1 MSIAGRDVRV
11 PVRANRWLPRGGA
24 PWLIAALIV
33 CQVEGRP
40 ARLSA
45 QAPAPQR
52 DGELTVLEIKPDF
65 YMIAGAG
72 SNVAVHVGRDGVVV
86 TDAGRADAAEALLA
100 AIKRLTPR
108 PIRLVINTSADPDH
122 VGGNAVLSAAG
133 ESIHPAGTRR
143 FGIIDPQYAAIL
155 AEESVLT
162 RMSAPT
168 GEQALFPTAALP
180 TSTYS
185 AASGEH
191 QRKLVLSGEAIQ
203 VMHQPA
209 AHTDGD
215 SLVYFRRSDVLMT
228 GDVFDATRFPLIDL
242 ARGGSIQG
250 VLQSLNR
257 IVDMAFDSTPFPF
270 QEDGT
275 LIVPG
280 HGRLCGTTDV
290 VDYRDM
296 VTVIYDRVADLVKQ
310 GKTLE
315 EIQRANPTVGYR
327 RQYGSETGAWTTT
340 MFVEAIYKGLTSQG
354 VSRQ

>member
-1 MSIAGRDVRV
+1 MSIAGRHGCVH
-11 PVRANRWLPRGGA
+11 VRANRWLPA
-24 PWLIAALIV
+24 LIAVFLV
-33 CQVEGRP
+33 SQVEGPMMGAAQSP
-40 ARLSA
+40 ASST
-45 QAPAPQR
+45 
-52 DGELTVLEIKPDF
+52 GSLTVLEIKPDF

-72 SNVAVHVGRDGVVV
+72 SNVAVHIGRDGVVV
-86 TDAGRADAAEALLA
+86 TDAGRADAAGALLA
-100 AIKRLTPR
+100 EIRRLTPR

-133 ESIHPAGTRR
+133 ESFHPAGTRR
-143 FGIIDPQYAAIL
+143 FGIIDPQYAAVL

-168 GEQALFPTAALP
+168 GEQAPFPAAALP

-185 AASGEH
+185 AVSGEH

-203 VMHQPA
+203 VMHQPS

-257 IVDMAFDSTPFPF
+257 IVDMTFDSTPFPF

-296 VTVIYDRVADLVKQ
+296 VTIISDRIADLIKQ

-315 EIQRANPTVGYR
+315 EIQRANPTAGYR
-327 RQYGSETGAWTTT
+327 RQYGSETGPWTTT
-340 MFVEAIYKGLTSQG
+340 MFVEAIYKGLTSQDA
-354 VSRQ
+354 SRQ

>member
-1 MSIAGRDVRV
+1 MKITGRDACV
-11 PVRANRWLPRGGA
+11 PVRAAGWLPV
-24 PWLIAALIV
+24 LVAALA
-33 CQVEGRP
+33 CLAERP
-40 ARLSA
+40 SARATA
-45 QAPAPQR
+45 QAPAPQQR
-52 DGELTVLEIKPDF
+52 GGELTLLEIKPGF
-65 YMIAGAG
+65 HMIAGAG
-72 SNVAVHVGRDGVVV
+72 SNVAVHIGRDGVVV
-86 TDAGRADAAEALLA
+86 TDAGRADAAEGLLA
-100 AIKRLTPR
+100 AIRRLTPR

-143 FGIIDPQYAAIL
+143 FGIIDPQYGAIL
-155 AEESVLT
+155 AEESVLA

-168 GEQALFPTAALP
+168 GQQAPFPAAALP

-209 AHTDGD
+209 AHSDGD

-228 GDVFDATRFPLIDL
+228 GDVFDATRFPFIDL
-242 ARGGSIQG
+242 ARGGSIKG
-250 VLQSLNR
+250 VLDSLNR
-257 IVDMAFDSTPFPF
+257 IVDMTFDSTPFPF

-296 VTVIYDRVADLVKQ
+296 VTIIYDRIADLVKQ
-310 GKTLE
+310 GKTLD
-315 EIQRANPTVGYR
+315 EIQRANPTAGYR
-327 RQYGSETGAWTTT
+327 RQYGSETGPWTTA
-340 MFVEAIYKGLTSQG
+340 MFVEAIYKGMTSQG
-354 VSRQ
+354 GSPQ

>member
-1 MSIAGRDVRV
+1 MSIVGGGFRAT
-11 PVRANRWLPRGGA
+11 VRANRWLPA
-24 PWLIAALIV
+24 LSAAVIV
-33 CQVEGRP
+33 CQVAGPSIRAAQGP
-40 ARLSA
+40 AQS
-45 QAPAPQR
+45 
-52 DGELTVLEIKPDF
+52 DGALTVLEIKPDF

-72 SNVAVHVGRDGVVV
+72 SNVAVHIGRDGVVV

-100 AIKRLTPR
+100 AIRRLTPR
-108 PIRLVINTSADPDH
+108 PIRFVINTSADPDH
-122 VGGNAVLSAAG
+122 VGGNGVLSAAG
-133 ESIHPAGTRR
+133 ESVHPAGTRR

-168 GEQALFPTAALP
+168 GQQAPFPAAALP

-185 AASGEH
+185 AVSGEH

-203 VMHQPA
+203 VMHQPS

-215 SLVYFRRSDVLMT
+215 SLVYFRRSDVLIT

-257 IVDMAFDSTPFPF
+257 IVDMTFDSTPFPF

-275 LIVPG
+275 VIVPG
-280 HGRLCGTTDV
+280 HGRLCGTTDL

-296 VTVIYDRVADLVKQ
+296 VTIVRDRVADLVKQ

-315 EIQRANPTVGYR
+315 EIQRANPTAGYR
-327 RQYGSETGAWTTT
+327 RQYGSDTGAWTTT

-354 VSRQ
+354 VSPP